1 MTQTQ
6 HTQGPWRVS
15 GFIKFTDPLCGENN
29 YPIIHND
36 KIDIGYMCIGN
47 DDMKAN
53 AALIAA
59 APDLLEALRK
69 IDAHGYVTGD
79 DFDMVRAAI
88 AKATGG
94 NIA

>member
-1 MTQTQ
+1 MSK

-53 AALIAA
+53 SALIEA
-59 APDLLEALRK
+59 APDLLEALKHAVNWHDQLTPKDIARYK
-69 IDAHGYVTGD
+69 
-79 DFDMVRAAI
+79 AAI
-88 AKATGG
+88 AKAEGR
-94 NIA
+94 